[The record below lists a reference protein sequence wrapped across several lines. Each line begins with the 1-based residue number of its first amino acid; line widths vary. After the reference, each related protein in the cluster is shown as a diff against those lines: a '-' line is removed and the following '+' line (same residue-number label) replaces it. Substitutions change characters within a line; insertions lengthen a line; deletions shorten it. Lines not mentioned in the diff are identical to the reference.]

1 MAKARVVYPGWPTQW
16 CLPRRTAAYGR
27 TVWPRGR
34 LVARWDGPSPAR
46 PRSARRAAV
55 PSASCVRRA
64 AADGQAAHGW
74 PGQHRPIRPL
84 AATLASS
91 CRMTSPWPAT
101 AEHRP
106 PESTSRCTRAASSLC
121 RCAAS
126 RPPPRGERRWRGET
140 ERSQCERARARA
152 CLLTAGVQGRCAA
165 GASNLHWYT
174 AALTLEPDHPRRRS
188 RSQSSSPS
196 PSPGPDPSQVRA
208 APADGRRTCGT
219 TLGRGTRPALSL
231 FWKRPPRRDATH
243 DRAPFVP
250 PRADQDTSW
259 R

>member
-1 MAKARVVYPGWPTQW
+1 
-16 CLPRRTAAYGR
+16 
-27 TVWPRGR
+27 
-34 LVARWDGPSPAR
+34 
-46 PRSARRAAV
+46 
-55 PSASCVRRA
+55 
-64 AADGQAAHGW
+64 
-74 PGQHRPIRPL
+74 
-84 AATLASS
+84 
-91 CRMTSPWPAT
+91 MTSPWPAT
-101 AEHRP
+101 AAHRP

-188 RSQSSSPS
+188 RSQSRSPS

-231 FWKRPPRRDATH
+231 FWTPPCGEGPPPAGRRLCPHGRIRTLPGVNHIYKSRVARLCSGLRP
-243 DRAPFVP
+243 
-250 PRADQDTSW
+250 
-259 R
+259 

>member
-1 MAKARVVYPGWPTQW
+1 
-16 CLPRRTAAYGR
+16 
-27 TVWPRGR
+27 
-34 LVARWDGPSPAR
+34 
-46 PRSARRAAV
+46 
-55 PSASCVRRA
+55 
-64 AADGQAAHGW
+64 
-74 PGQHRPIRPL
+74 
-84 AATLASS
+84 
-91 CRMTSPWPAT
+91 MTSPWPAT

-231 FWKRPPRRDATH
+231 FPTPPCGEGPPPARRRLCPHGRIRTLPGVNHIYKSRVARLCSGLRP
-243 DRAPFVP
+243 
-250 PRADQDTSW
+250 
-259 R
+259 